1 MFLSTVLLQLLRG
14 CFLPGSPG
22 HCSSPYIY
30 LFISGY
36 IYTYLLPGP
45 RDTPWCFYPDGGGGG
60 GDCGS
65 YNWAADGPGFT
76 DQFYEVTRDMIH
88 VTRNMTM

>member
-1 MFLSTVLLQLLRG
+1 MYLSTVLLQLLRG
-14 CFLPGSPG
+14 CVLPGSPE
-22 HCSSPYIY
+22 HCSSIYIY
-30 LFISGY
+30 LFIYLYLFISSV
-36 IYTYLLPGP
+36 IYLLSGP

-76 DQFYEVTRDMIH
+76 DQFYEVTRNCRY
-88 VTRNMTM
+88 T

>member
-1 MFLSTVLLQLLRG
+1 MLS
-14 CFLPGSPG
+14 
-22 HCSSPYIY
+22 
-30 LFISGY
+30 
-36 IYTYLLPGP
+36 GP

-76 DQFYEVTRDMIH
+76 DQFYEVTRNCRY
-88 VTRNMTM
+88 T